1 MVSRTMPLVTLFFFV
16 GLLNARGQT
25 HECREVMVPM
35 SDGVELATDVYLPTA
50 HGPGPFPVVLTRT
63 PYGKGDCEDTSGKYF
78 AKHGYAAV
86 SQDERG
92 RHRSKG
98 VYYWLRDSAWHERRD
113 GYDTIEWAA
122 SQPWSNGKVGTMGSS
137 FTCANQLLTAPTKP
151 PHLRA
156 MFCGEFASNPYRDLY
171 YAGGALHMIMP
182 TWLLTQREMVK
193 PLPENV
199 PGQGGYLGSGD
210 SWLDWYER
218 RQESGG
224 SFDDNM
230 FSRMYQDLIENPY
243 YNDYWREFAIDE
255 HYAEM
260 DVPIFHLGG
269 WYDRHVHGT
278 VKHFNE
284 IGTKGGPRARGAQKL
299 FIGPWTHGAA
309 YRGASLIGDID
320 FGPAAA
326 IDYDALRKRWF
337 DYHLKGIDNGIME
350 EPPVQIFVMGD
361 NRWRAE
367 TEFPLKRAY
376 SRELFLR
383 SGGLLDDEPP
393 KEEAPDRYDYDPR
406 KPVPTIG
413 GDLFVEPSGARDHRP
428 AEKLSLTYTTAPL
441 HADTEVTGRP
451 KVELFAS
458 SSAVDTDWVVTISDV
473 HPDGYS
479 QFLRQNILRARYREG
494 DRKPVL
500 MEPGKVYRFAIDMYP
515 ISNVFKAGHRIR
527 LTVASSSFPKW
538 YPNGNTGREIN
549 EDFPPVVATN
559 RIFHDREYPSRIA
572 LPFIPRDVKTQ

>member
-1 MVSRTMPLVTLFFFV
+1 MFPRTTSLLPLFLF
-16 GLLNARGQT
+16 LDLTRGFAQT
-25 HECREVMVPM
+25 HTCREVMVPM
-35 SDGVELATDVYLPTA
+35 RDGVELATDVYLPTA

-63 PYGKGDCEDTSGKYF
+63 PYGKGDCEDTSAQYF

-151 PHLRA
+151 PHLVA

-182 TWLLTQREMVK
+182 TWLLTQGEMVK

-199 PGQGGYLGSGD
+199 PGQGGYLGSGS
-210 SWLDWYER
+210 SWMEWYER

-224 SFDDNM
+224 SFDENL
-230 FSRMYQDLIENPY
+230 FSRMYQDLIRNPY

-255 HYAEM
+255 HYEEM

-284 IGTKGGPRARGAQKL
+284 IGTRGGPRARGNQKL
-299 FIGPWTHGAA
+299 MIGPWTHGAA
-309 YRGASLIGDID
+309 ARGVSLIGDID

-337 DYHLKGIDNGIME
+337 DYHLKGIDDGIMD
-350 EPPVQIFVMGD
+350 EPPVRIFVMGE
-361 NRWRAE
+361 NRWRSE
-367 TEFPLKRAY
+367 TEFPLKRAKP
-376 SRELFLR
+376 RELFLR
-383 SGGLLDDEPP
+383 SGGLLSDGTPG
-393 KEEAPDRYDYDPR
+393 EETPDTYDYDPR

-413 GDLFVEPSGARDHRP
+413 GDLFVEPAGARDHRP

-441 HADTEVTGRP
+441 ETDTEVTGGPR
-451 KVELFAS
+451 VELFAS
-458 SSAVDTDWVVTISDV
+458 SSAVDTDWVVTVSDV

-494 DRKPVL
+494 DEKPVL
-500 MEPGKVYRFAIDMYP
+500 MEPGKVYRFAINIYP
-515 ISNVFKAGHRIR
+515 ISNLFKAGHRIR

-538 YPNGNTGREIN
+538 YPNGNTGRELN

-559 RIFHDREYPSRIA
+559 RIFHDREHLSRIV
-572 LPFIPRDVKTQ
+572 LPIVPRGSTTQ